1 MNSGHGRG
9 DDDEIENC
17 LTAVRWLPSRDATEP
32 QVTFLSRRHTLIGS
46 ISASLLLRHGG
57 EAHGVLAKGRSV
69 LGKSR
74 SVLGWPVGGL

>member
-1 MNSGHGRG
+1 
-9 DDDEIENC
+9 
-17 LTAVRWLPSRDATEP
+17 VRWLPSRDATEP